1 MHTLEQ
7 LRAGELCGARHL
19 KLSENLVEFPPEILS
34 LKETLEVL
42 DLTGNQLSTLPDELA
57 GFSKLRII
65 FCSENRFT
73 ELPEVLGR
81 CPALT
86 MVGFKANQI
95 ATVSAKSLPAG
106 LRWLILTD
114 NAVEQLPE
122 ELGQCDAL
130 QKLMLAGNRLRE
142 LPESLAN
149 CRNLELL
156 RIAANRIEHF
166 PEWLLSLPRLAWLA
180 YSGNPFSE
188 GEEARAIDDAHV
200 ALLAWDTLVLGELLG
215 QGASGVI
222 HRATIVGDVIGD
234 VADANASADHAS
246 QAGDAAEA
254 SQVAVKL
261 FKGAVTSDGLPRCEM
276 AASLAA
282 GTHPNLIKVMGKVAD
297 HPSGIPAL
305 VMELIDPAFAN
316 LAGPP
321 SLDSCTRD
329 VYPEGLRLSVPD
341 ALAMAHGIASV
352 AGHLHRAGIMHG
364 DLYGHNI
371 LFARR
376 PDAPAHALLGDFG
389 AASLYERNNDDR
401 SNRERALGLERL
413 EVRAFGC
420 LLEELLA
427 HCDAQCSPLDG
438 LHQLKAAC
446 LSEVPADRPDFAYID
461 RQLAAVRAT
470 LS

>member
-19 KLSENLVEFPPEILS
+19 KLCENLVEFPPEILT
-34 LKETLEVL
+34 LKDTLEVL

-95 ATVSAKSLPAG
+95 ATVSARALPAR

-114 NAVEQLPE
+114 NAVEQLPD

-142 LPESLAN
+142 LPASLAN
-149 CRNLELL
+149 CRRLELL
-156 RIAANRIEHF
+156 RIAANRIQRF

-200 ALLAWDTLVLGELLG
+200 ATLAWDTLALGELLG

-222 HRATIVGDVIGD
+222 HRATLVGDVMGD
-234 VADANASADHAS
+234 MANASANTLS
-246 QAGDAAEA
+246 QADDIAKA

-261 FKGAVTSDGLPRCEM
+261 FKGAVTSDGLPRFEM

-297 HPSGIPAL
+297 HPSGIAAL

-329 VYPEGLRLSVPD
+329 VYPDGLRLSVTD

-371 LFARR
+371 LFARG
-376 PDAPAHALLGDFG
+376 PDAPARALLGDFG
-389 AASLYERNNDDR
+389 AASLYERNSYDR
-401 SNRERALGLERL
+401 SNRERAQGLERL

-427 HCDAQCSPLDG
+427 HCDTQGSPLDG

-446 LSEVPADRPDFAYID
+446 LCEIPADRPDFAHID
-461 RQLAAVRAT
+461 RQLAAARAT
-470 LS
+470 LL

>member
-19 KLSENLVEFPPEILS
+19 KLSENLAVFPHEILS

-42 DLTGNQLSTLPDELA
+42 DLTGNQLSALPDELA
-57 GFSKLRII
+57 GFGKLRII

-95 ATVSAKSLPAG
+95 ATVSAKALPAG

-114 NAVEQLPE
+114 NAVEQLPD

-142 LPESLAN
+142 LPASLAN

-156 RIAANRIEHF
+156 RIAANRIERF

-188 GEEARAIDDAHV
+188 GAEARAIDDAHV
-200 ALLAWDTLVLGELLG
+200 EPLSWETLALGELLG

-222 HRATIVGDVIGD
+222 HRATLVANPADEVTQASGRGDG
-234 VADANASADHAS
+234 N
-246 QAGDAAEA
+246 
-254 SQVAVKL
+254 QVAVKL

-282 GTHPNLIKVMGKVAD
+282 GTHPNLIKVIGKVAD

-329 VYPEGLRLSVPD
+329 IYPEGLRLSVPD

-371 LFARR
+371 LFARGS
-376 PDAPAHALLGDFG
+376 DAPARALLGDFG
-389 AASLYERNNDDR
+389 AASLYERSD
-401 SNRERALGLERL
+401 RERAMGLERL

-427 HCDAQCSPLDG
+427 HCDTQDSPLDG
-438 LHQLKAAC
+438 VHQLKAAC
-446 LSEVPADRPDFAYID
+446 LSELSADRPDFAYIE
-461 RQLAAVRAT
+461 RQLAAARAT

>member
-19 KLSENLVEFPPEILS
+19 KLSENLTEFPSEILS

-42 DLTGNQLSTLPDELA
+42 DLTGNQLSVLPDELA
-57 GFSKLRII
+57 VFGKLRII
-65 FCSENRFT
+65 FCSENSFT

-86 MVGFKANQI
+86 MVGFKANRI

-114 NAVEQLPE
+114 NAVEQLPD

-142 LPESLAN
+142 LPASLAN
-149 CRNLELL
+149 CRRLELL
-156 RIAANRIEHF
+156 RIAANRIERF
-166 PEWLLSLPRLAWLA
+166 PEWLLALPRLAWLA

-200 ALLAWDTLVLGELLG
+200 APIVWETLVLGELLG

-222 HRATIVGDVIGD
+222 HRATIFDDMADKSADEVSQASDR
-234 VADANASADHAS
+234 ADAS
-246 QAGDAAEA
+246 E
-254 SQVAVKL
+254 VAVKL

-282 GTHPNLIKVMGKVAD
+282 GTHPNLIKVLGKVAD

-329 VYPEGLRLSVPD
+329 VYPEGLHLSVPD

-371 LFARR
+371 LFARGS
-376 PDAPAHALLGDFG
+376 DAPARALLGDFG
-389 AASLYERNNDDR
+389 AASLYER
-401 SNRERALGLERL
+401 SNRERAVGLERL

-427 HCDAQCSPLDG
+427 HCDTQDSLLDG
-438 LHQLKAAC
+438 LHRLAAAC
-446 LSEVPADRPDFAYID
+446 LSELPAERPDFAYIE
-461 RQLAAVRAT
+461 RQLAAARAT

>member
-7 LRAGELCGARHL
+7 LRTGELCGARHL
-19 KLSENLVEFPPEILS
+19 KLSENLAVFPPEILS

-57 GFSKLRII
+57 GFGKLRII

-86 MVGFKANQI
+86 MVGFKANRI
-95 ATVSAKSLPAG
+95 ATVSAKALPAG

-114 NAVEQLPE
+114 NAVEQLPD

-130 QKLMLAGNRLRE
+130 QKLMLVGNRLRE
-142 LPESLAN
+142 LPTSLAN

-156 RIAANRIEHF
+156 RIAANRIERF
-166 PEWLLSLPRLAWLA
+166 PEWLPSLPRLSWLA

-188 GEEARAIDDAHV
+188 GAEARAIDDAHV
-200 ALLAWDTLVLGELLG
+200 EPLSWETLALGELLG

-222 HRATIVGDVIGD
+222 HRATLVANPADEVTQASDRGDG
-234 VADANASADHAS
+234 N
-246 QAGDAAEA
+246 
-254 SQVAVKL
+254 QVAVKL

-282 GTHPNLIKVMGKVAD
+282 GSHPNLIKVIGKVAD

-329 VYPEGLRLSVPD
+329 VYPEDLRLCVTD

-371 LFARR
+371 LFARGS
-376 PDAPAHALLGDFG
+376 DAPARALLGDFG
-389 AASLYERNNDDR
+389 AASLYDR
-401 SNRERALGLERL
+401 CDRERALGLERL

-427 HCDAQCSPLDG
+427 HCDTQDSPLDG

-446 LSEVPADRPDFAYID
+446 LSELPADRPDFAYIE
-461 RQLAAVRAT
+461 RQLAAARAT

>member
-19 KLSENLVEFPPEILS
+19 KLSENLAVFPHEILS

-57 GFSKLRII
+57 GFGKLRII

-95 ATVSAKSLPAG
+95 VTVSAKALPTG

-114 NAVEQLPE
+114 NAIEQLPD
-122 ELGQCDAL
+122 ELGQCEAL
-130 QKLMLAGNRLRE
+130 QKLMLAGNRLPE
-142 LPESLAN
+142 LPASLAN
-149 CRNLELL
+149 CRKLELL
-156 RIAANRIEHF
+156 RIAANRIECF
-166 PEWLLSLPRLAWLA
+166 PEWLLSLPRLSWLA

-188 GEEARAIDDAHV
+188 GAEARAINDAHV
-200 ALLAWDTLVLGELLG
+200 EPLAWETLALGELLG

-222 HRATIVGDVIGD
+222 HRATLVANP
-234 VADANASADHAS
+234 ADAATQASGRTD
-246 QAGDAAEA
+246 A

-282 GTHPNLIKVMGKVAD
+282 GTHPNLIKVIGKVAD

-321 SLDSCTRD
+321 SLESCTRD
-329 VYPEGLRLSVPD
+329 VYPEGLHLSVPD

-371 LFARR
+371 LFTRGS
-376 PDAPAHALLGDFG
+376 DAPARALLGDFG
-389 AASLYERNNDDR
+389 AASLYDR
-401 SNRERALGLERL
+401 CDRERAMGLERL

-427 HCDAQCSPLDG
+427 HCDTQDSPLDE

-446 LSEVPADRPDFAYID
+446 LSELPAKRPDFAYIE
-461 RQLAAVRAT
+461 RQLEAARAT

>member
-19 KLSENLVEFPPEILS
+19 KLSENLTEFPTEILS

-42 DLTGNQLSTLPDELA
+42 DLTGNQLSALPDELA
-57 GFSKLRII
+57 GFGKLRII

-86 MVGFKANQI
+86 MVGFKANRI
-95 ATVSAKSLPAG
+95 TTVSARALPAG

-114 NAVEQLPE
+114 NAIEQLPD

-142 LPESLAN
+142 LPTSLAN

-156 RIAANRIEHF
+156 RIAANRIECF
-166 PEWLLSLPRLAWLA
+166 PEWLLSLPRLSWLA

-188 GEEARAIDDAHV
+188 GEETRAIDDAHV
-200 ALLAWDTLVLGELLG
+200 EPLAWETLALGELLG

-222 HRATIVGDVIGD
+222 HRATL
-234 VADANASADHAS
+234 VANPADEVTQASGRAD
-246 QAGDAAEA
+246 G

-282 GTHPNLIKVMGKVAD
+282 GTHPNLIKVIGKVAD

-329 VYPEGLRLSVPD
+329 VYPEGLHLSVPD

-364 DLYGHNI
+364 DFYGHNI
-371 LFARR
+371 LFSRGSDVPAR
-376 PDAPAHALLGDFG
+376 ALLGDFG
-389 AASLYERNNDDR
+389 AASLYER
-401 SNRERALGLERL
+401 SNRERAVGLERL

-427 HCDAQCSPLDG
+427 HCDTQDSPLDG

-446 LSEVPADRPDFAYID
+446 LSELPADRPDFAYIE
-461 RQLAAVRAT
+461 RQLAAART
-470 LS
+470 SLS

>member
-19 KLSENLVEFPPEILS
+19 KLSENLTEFPSEILS

-57 GFSKLRII
+57 GFGKLRII

-86 MVGFKANQI
+86 MVGFKSNRI
-95 ATVSAKSLPAG
+95 ATVSAKALPAG

-114 NAVEQLPE
+114 NAIEQLPD

-142 LPESLAN
+142 LPASLAN

-156 RIAANRIEHF
+156 RIAANRIERF
-166 PEWLLSLPRLAWLA
+166 PEWLLSLPRLSWLA

-188 GEEARAIDDAHV
+188 GAEARAIDDAHV
-200 ALLAWDTLVLGELLG
+200 APLAWETLALGELLG

-222 HRATIVGDVIGD
+222 HRATLVANP
-234 VADANASADHAS
+234 ADAVTQASDR
-246 QAGDAAEA
+246 GDD

-282 GTHPNLIKVMGKVAD
+282 GTHPNLIKVIGKVAD

-371 LFARR
+371 LFTRGSDAAAR
-376 PDAPAHALLGDFG
+376 ALLGDFG
-389 AASLYERNNDDR
+389 AASLYDR
-401 SNRERALGLERL
+401 CDRERAMGLERL

-427 HCDAQCSPLDG
+427 HCDTQDSTLDG

-446 LSEVPADRPDFAYID
+446 LSELPAERPDFTYIE
-461 RQLAAVRAT
+461 RQLAAARAT

>member
-19 KLSENLVEFPPEILS
+19 KLCENLAVFPPEILS

-57 GFSKLRII
+57 GFGKLRII

-86 MVGFKANQI
+86 MVGFKANRI
-95 ATVSAKSLPAG
+95 ATVSAKSLPAR

-114 NAVEQLPE
+114 NAVQQLPD

-130 QKLMLAGNRLRE
+130 QKLMLAGNRLRA
-142 LPESLAN
+142 LPASLAN

-156 RIAANRIEHF
+156 RIAANRIERF
-166 PEWLLSLPRLAWLA
+166 PEWLLSLPRLSWLA
-180 YSGNPFSE
+180 YW
-188 GEEARAIDDAHV
+188 AIDDAHV
-200 ALLAWDTLVLGELLG
+200 APIAWEMLALGELLG

-222 HRATIVGDVIGD
+222 HRATIFDD
-234 VADANASADHAS
+234 MADKSADEVS
-246 QAGDAAEA
+246 QTGDRADG

-297 HPSGIPAL
+297 HPSGIAAL

-329 VYPEGLRLSVPD
+329 VYPEGLRLCVPD

-352 AGHLHRAGIMHG
+352 AGHLHRTGIMHG

-371 LFARR
+371 LFARGS
-376 PDAPAHALLGDFG
+376 DAPARALLGDFG
-389 AASLYERNNDDR
+389 AASLYDR
-401 SNRERALGLERL
+401 SDRERAVGLERL

-427 HCDAQCSPLDG
+427 HCDTQDSSLDG

-446 LSEVPADRPDFAYID
+446 LSELPAERPDFAYID
-461 RQLAAVRAT
+461 RQLAAARAT

>member
-19 KLSENLVEFPPEILS
+19 KLCENLTEFPTEILS

-42 DLTGNQLSTLPDELA
+42 DLTGNQLSMLPDELA
-57 GFSKLRII
+57 GFGKLRII

-86 MVGFKANQI
+86 MVGFKANRI
-95 ATVSAKSLPAG
+95 ATVSAKALPAG

-114 NAVEQLPE
+114 NAVEQLPD

-142 LPESLAN
+142 LPASLAN
-149 CRNLELL
+149 CRKLELL
-156 RIAANRIEHF
+156 RIAANRIERF
-166 PEWLLSLPRLAWLA
+166 PEWLLSLPRLSWLA

-188 GEEARAIDDAHV
+188 GAEARAIDDAHV
-200 ALLAWDTLVLGELLG
+200 APIAWETMALGELLG

-222 HRATIVGDVIGD
+222 HRATLVGNP
-234 VADANASADHAS
+234 ADAVTQASDR
-246 QAGDAAEA
+246 GDGN
-254 SQVAVKL
+254 QVAVKL

-282 GTHPNLIKVMGKVAD
+282 GTHPNLIKLIGKVAD

-329 VYPEGLRLSVPD
+329 IYPEGLHLSVPD

-371 LFARR
+371 LFARGS
-376 PDAPAHALLGDFG
+376 DAPARALLGDFG
-389 AASLYERNNDDR
+389 AASLYDR
-401 SNRERALGLERL
+401 CDRERAVGLERL

-427 HCDAQCSPLDG
+427 HCDTQDSPLDR

-446 LSEVPADRPDFAYID
+446 LSELPADRPDFAYIE
-461 RQLAAVRAT
+461 RQLAAARAT

>member
-19 KLSENLVEFPPEILS
+19 KLCENLTEFPTEILS

-86 MVGFKANQI
+86 MVGFKANRI
-95 ATVSAKSLPAG
+95 ATVSAKALPAG

-114 NAVEQLPE
+114 NAVEQLPD

-142 LPESLAN
+142 LPASLAN
-149 CRNLELL
+149 CRKLELL
-156 RIAANRIEHF
+156 RIAANRIERF
-166 PEWLLSLPRLAWLA
+166 PEWLLSLPRLSWLA

-200 ALLAWDTLVLGELLG
+200 APIAWETLALGELLG

-222 HRATIVGDVIGD
+222 HRATLVGNTADEVTQASDRGD
-234 VADANASADHAS
+234 D
-246 QAGDAAEA
+246 

-282 GTHPNLIKVMGKVAD
+282 GTHPNLIKVIGKVAD
-297 HPSGIPAL
+297 PPSGIPAL

-329 VYPEGLRLSVPD
+329 VYPEELHLSVPD

-371 LFARR
+371 LFARGS
-376 PDAPAHALLGDFG
+376 DAPARALLGDFG
-389 AASLYERNNDDR
+389 AASLYER
-401 SNRERALGLERL
+401 SNRERAVGLERL

-427 HCDAQCSPLDG
+427 YCDTQDSPLDG

-446 LSEVPADRPDFAYID
+446 LSEVPADRPDFAYIE
-461 RQLAAVRAT
+461 RQLAAARAT

>member
-19 KLSENLVEFPPEILS
+19 KLCENLTEFPTEILS

-57 GFSKLRII
+57 EFGKLRII

-86 MVGFKANQI
+86 MLGFKANRI
-95 ATVSAKSLPAG
+95 ATVSAKALPAG

-114 NAVEQLPE
+114 NAVEQLPD

-130 QKLMLAGNRLRE
+130 QKLMLAGNSLRE
-142 LPESLAN
+142 LPASLAN
-149 CRNLELL
+149 CRKLELL
-156 RIAANRIEHF
+156 RIAANRIERF
-166 PEWLLSLPRLAWLA
+166 PEWLLSLPRLSWLA

-200 ALLAWDTLVLGELLG
+200 APIAWETLALGELLG

-222 HRATIVGDVIGD
+222 HRATLVGNTADEVTQASDRGD
-234 VADANASADHAS
+234 D
-246 QAGDAAEA
+246 

-282 GTHPNLIKVMGKVAD
+282 GTHPNLIKVIGKVAD

-329 VYPEGLRLSVPD
+329 VYPEELHLSVPD

-371 LFARR
+371 LFARGF
-376 PDAPAHALLGDFG
+376 DAPARALLGDFG
-389 AASLYERNNDDR
+389 AASLYERSD
-401 SNRERALGLERL
+401 RERAVGLERL

-427 HCDAQCSPLDG
+427 HCDTQDSPIDG
-438 LHQLKAAC
+438 VHQLKAAC
-446 LSEVPADRPDFAYID
+446 LSELPADRPDFAYIE
-461 RQLAAVRAT
+461 RQLAAARAT

>member
-19 KLSENLVEFPPEILS
+19 KLSENLTEFPHEILS

-42 DLTGNQLSTLPDELA
+42 DLTGNQLSSLPDELA
-57 GFSKLRII
+57 GFGKLRII

-95 ATVSAKSLPAG
+95 ATVSAKALPAG

-114 NAVEQLPE
+114 NAIERLPD

-142 LPESLAN
+142 LPTSLAN
-149 CRNLELL
+149 CSRLELL
-156 RIAANRIEHF
+156 RIAANRIERF

-188 GEEARAIDDAHV
+188 GAEARAISDEQV
-200 ALLAWDTLVLGELLG
+200 ATLPWQHLALGELLG

-222 HRATIVGDVIGD
+222 YRAAMHSEPLVAERMADESSDAIG
-234 VADANASADHAS
+234 AS
-246 QAGDAAEA
+246 E
-254 SQVAVKL
+254 VAVKI
-261 FKGAVTSDGLPRCEM
+261 FKGAVTSDGLPQCEM

-282 GTHPNLIKVMGKVAD
+282 GAHPNLIPILGRVAD
-297 HPSGIPAL
+297 HPSGMPAL
-305 VMELIDPAFAN
+305 VMALIDPAFAN

-321 SLDSCTRD
+321 SLASCTRD
-329 VYPEGLRLSVPD
+329 VYDEGLRFTLAE
-341 ALAMAHGIASV
+341 ALTLAQGIASV
-352 AGHLHRAGIMHG
+352 AGHLHQAGIMHG

-371 LFARR
+371 LFTRG
-376 PDAPAHALLGDFG
+376 PSAHALLGDFG
-389 AASLYERNNDDR
+389 AASLYDLHDR
-401 SNRERALGLERL
+401 ELAQGLERL

-427 HCDAQCSPLDG
+427 RCDGDVDDAQLAA
-438 LHQLKAAC
+438 LHQLAAAC
-446 LSEVPADRPDFAYID
+446 LSELHGKRPAFAEIG
-461 RQLAAVRAT
+461 RQLAAARST
-470 LS
+470 LL

>member
-19 KLSENLVEFPPEILS
+19 KLSENLTEFPTEILS

-57 GFSKLRII
+57 GFGKLRII

-86 MVGFKANQI
+86 MVGFKANRI
-95 ATVSAKSLPAG
+95 ATVSAKALPAG

-114 NAVEQLPE
+114 NAVEQLPD

-142 LPESLAN
+142 LPASLAN

-156 RIAANRIEHF
+156 RIAANRIERF
-166 PEWLLSLPRLAWLA
+166 PEWLLSLPRLSWLA

-188 GEEARAIDDAHV
+188 GTEARAIDDAHV
-200 ALLAWDTLVLGELLG
+200 EPLAWETLALGELLD

-222 HRATIVGDVIGD
+222 HRATLVANPADEVTQASDRGD
-234 VADANASADHAS
+234 
-246 QAGDAAEA
+246 A

-305 VMELIDPAFAN
+305 VMELIEPAFAN

-329 VYPEGLRLSVPD
+329 VYPEGLHLSVPD

-371 LFARR
+371 LFARGS
-376 PDAPAHALLGDFG
+376 DAPARTLLGDFG
-389 AASLYERNNDDR
+389 AASLYER

-427 HCDAQCSPLDG
+427 HCDTQDSPLDR

-446 LSEVPADRPDFAYID
+446 LSELPADRPDFAYIE
-461 RQLAAVRAT
+461 RQLAATRAT

>member
-19 KLSENLVEFPPEILS
+19 KLCENLTEFPPEILS

-42 DLTGNQLSTLPDELA
+42 DLTGNQLSALPDELA
-57 GFSKLRII
+57 GFGKLRII

-95 ATVSAKSLPAG
+95 ATVSAKALPAG

-114 NAVEQLPE
+114 NAIERLPD

-130 QKLMLAGNRLRE
+130 QKLMLAGNRLRG
-142 LPESLAN
+142 LPASLAN

-156 RIAANRIEHF
+156 RIAANRIERF
-166 PEWLLSLPRLAWLA
+166 PEWLLSLPRLSWLA
-180 YSGNPFSE
+180 CSGNPFSE
-188 GEEARAIDDAHV
+188 GEETRAIDDAHV
-200 ALLAWDTLVLGELLG
+200 APLAWETLALGELLG

-222 HRATIVGDVIGD
+222 HRATLVANPADEVTQASDRGDG
-234 VADANASADHAS
+234 N
-246 QAGDAAEA
+246 
-254 SQVAVKL
+254 QVAVKL

-282 GTHPNLIKVMGKVAD
+282 GTHPNLIKVIGKVAD

-329 VYPEGLRLSVPD
+329 VYPEGLHLSVPD

-371 LFARR
+371 LFARGS
-376 PDAPAHALLGDFG
+376 DAPARALLGDFG
-389 AASLYERNNDDR
+389 AASLYER
-401 SNRERALGLERL
+401 SNRERAVGLERL

-427 HCDAQCSPLDG
+427 HCDTQDSPLDG
-438 LHQLKAAC
+438 VHQLKAAC
-446 LSEVPADRPDFAYID
+446 LSELPADRPDFAYIE
-461 RQLAAVRAT
+461 RQLAAART
-470 LS
+470 SLS

>member
-19 KLSENLVEFPPEILS
+19 KLSENLTEFPSEILS

-57 GFSKLRII
+57 GFGKLRII

-86 MVGFKANQI
+86 MVGFKSNRI
-95 ATVSAKSLPAG
+95 ATVSAKELPAG

-114 NAVEQLPE
+114 NAIEQLPD

-142 LPESLAN
+142 LPASLAN

-156 RIAANRIEHF
+156 RIAANRIERF
-166 PEWLLSLPRLAWLA
+166 PEWLLSLPRLSWLA

-188 GEEARAIDDAHV
+188 GAEARAIDDAHV
-200 ALLAWDTLVLGELLG
+200 APLAWETLALGELLG

-222 HRATIVGDVIGD
+222 HRATLVANP
-234 VADANASADHAS
+234 ADAVTQASDR
-246 QAGDAAEA
+246 GDD

-282 GTHPNLIKVMGKVAD
+282 GTHPNLIKVIGKVAD

-371 LFARR
+371 LFTRGSDAAAR
-376 PDAPAHALLGDFG
+376 ALLGDFG
-389 AASLYERNNDDR
+389 AASLYDR
-401 SNRERALGLERL
+401 CDRERAMGLERL

-427 HCDAQCSPLDG
+427 HCDTQDSPLDG

-446 LSEVPADRPDFAYID
+446 LSELPAERPDFTYIE
-461 RQLAAVRAT
+461 RQLAAARAT

>member
-7 LRAGELCGARHL
+7 LRAGKLCGARHL
-19 KLSENLVEFPPEILS
+19 KLSENLTEFPHEILS

-57 GFSKLRII
+57 GFGKLRII

-95 ATVSAKSLPAG
+95 ATVSAKALPAG

-114 NAVEQLPE
+114 NAIEQLPD

-142 LPESLAN
+142 LPASLAN
-149 CRNLELL
+149 CRKLELL
-156 RIAANRIEHF
+156 RIAANRIERF
-166 PEWLLSLPRLAWLA
+166 PEWLLSLPRLSWLA

-188 GEEARAIDDAHV
+188 GAEARAISDEQV
-200 ALLAWDTLVLGELLG
+200 TTLPWQRLALGELLG

-222 HRATIVGDVIGD
+222 YRAAMRSEQRMADESSEGIG
-234 VADANASADHAS
+234 AS
-246 QAGDAAEA
+246 E
-254 SQVAVKL
+254 VAVKI
-261 FKGAVTSDGLPRCEM
+261 FKGAVTSDGLPQCEM

-282 GTHPNLIKVMGKVAD
+282 GAHPNLIPVLGRVAD
-297 HPSGIPAL
+297 HPSGMPAL
-305 VMELIDPAFAN
+305 VMALIDPAFAN

-321 SLDSCTRD
+321 SLASCTRD
-329 VYPEGLRLSVPD
+329 VYDEGLRFTLAE
-341 ALAMAHGIASV
+341 ALTLALGIASV
-352 AGHLHRAGIMHG
+352 AGHLHQAGIMHG

-371 LFARR
+371 LFTRG
-376 PDAPAHALLGDFG
+376 PSAHALLGDFG
-389 AASLYERNNDDR
+389 AASLYDLHER
-401 SNRERALGLERL
+401 ELAQGLERL

-427 HCDAQCSPLDG
+427 RCDSDVDKAQLAD
-438 LHQLKAAC
+438 LHQLTAAC
-446 LSEVPADRPDFAYID
+446 LSELHGERPAFVEIG
-461 RQLAAVRAT
+461 RQLVAARST
-470 LS
+470 LL

>member
-19 KLSENLVEFPPEILS
+19 KLSENLTVFPPEILS

-42 DLTGNQLSTLPDELA
+42 DLSGNQLSALPDELA
-57 GFSKLRII
+57 GFGKLRII

-86 MVGFKANQI
+86 MVGFKANRI
-95 ATVSAKSLPAG
+95 ATVSAKALPAG

-114 NAVEQLPE
+114 NAIEHLPD

-142 LPESLAN
+142 LPASLAN

-156 RIAANRIEHF
+156 RIAANRIERF
-166 PEWLLSLPRLAWLA
+166 PEWLLSLPRLSWLA

-188 GEEARAIDDAHV
+188 GEEVRAIDDAHV
-200 ALLAWDTLVLGELLG
+200 APLAWETLVLGELLG

-222 HRATIVGDVIGD
+222 HRATLVGNPADEVTQASGR
-234 VADANASADHAS
+234 ADA
-246 QAGDAAEA
+246 G
-254 SQVAVKL
+254 QVAVKL

-329 VYPEGLRLSVPD
+329 VYPEGLRLCVPG

-352 AGHLHRAGIMHG
+352 ADHLHRAGIMHG

-371 LFARR
+371 LFARG
-376 PDAPAHALLGDFG
+376 PDTPARALLGDFG
-389 AASLYERNNDDR
+389 AASLYDR
-401 SNRERALGLERL
+401 SNRERAVGLERL

-427 HCDAQCSPLDG
+427 HCDTQDSPLDG

-446 LSEVPADRPDFAYID
+446 LSEVPAERPDFAYID
-461 RQLAAVRAT
+461 RQLAAARTT

>member
-19 KLSENLVEFPPEILS
+19 KLSENLTEFPSEILS

-57 GFSKLRII
+57 GFGKLRII

-95 ATVSAKSLPAG
+95 VTVSAKALPAG

-114 NAVEQLPE
+114 NAIEQLPD
-122 ELGQCDAL
+122 ELGQCEAL
-130 QKLMLAGNRLRE
+130 QKLMLAGNRLPE
-142 LPESLAN
+142 LPTSLAN
-149 CRNLELL
+149 CRKLELL
-156 RIAANRIEHF
+156 RIAANRIECF
-166 PEWLLSLPRLAWLA
+166 PEWLLSLPRLSWLA

-188 GEEARAIDDAHV
+188 GAEARAINDAHV
-200 ALLAWDTLVLGELLG
+200 EPLAWETLALGDLLG

-222 HRATIVGDVIGD
+222 HRATLVANP
-234 VADANASADHAS
+234 ADAVTQVSDR
-246 QAGDAAEA
+246 GDG

-276 AASLAA
+276 VASLAA
-282 GTHPNLIKVMGKVAD
+282 GTHPNLIKVTGKVAD

-329 VYPEGLRLSVPD
+329 VYPEGLHLSVPD

-371 LFARR
+371 LFTRGPDVPAR
-376 PDAPAHALLGDFG
+376 ALLGDFG
-389 AASLYERNNDDR
+389 AASLYDR
-401 SNRERALGLERL
+401 CDRERAVGLERL

-427 HCDAQCSPLDG
+427 HCDTQDSPLDG

-446 LSEVPADRPDFAYID
+446 LSELPAERPDFAYIE
-461 RQLAAVRAT
+461 RQLAAASAT

>member
-19 KLSENLVEFPPEILS
+19 KLCENLTEFPTEILS

-57 GFSKLRII
+57 GFGKLRII

-86 MVGFKANQI
+86 MVGFKANRI
-95 ATVSAKSLPAG
+95 TTVSAKALPAG

-114 NAVEQLPE
+114 NAIERLPD

-142 LPESLAN
+142 LPASLAN

-156 RIAANRIEHF
+156 RIAANRIERF

-180 YSGNPFSE
+180 YFGNPFSE

-200 ALLAWDTLVLGELLG
+200 APLAWETLALGELLG

-222 HRATIVGDVIGD
+222 HRATLVANP
-234 VADANASADHAS
+234 ADAVTQASDR
-246 QAGDAAEA
+246 GDD

-282 GTHPNLIKVMGKVAD
+282 GTHSNLIKVIGKVAD

-329 VYPEGLRLSVPD
+329 IYPEGLCLSVPD
-341 ALAMAHGIASV
+341 VLAMAHGIASV

-371 LFARR
+371 LFARGS
-376 PDAPAHALLGDFG
+376 DAPARALLGDFG
-389 AASLYERNNDDR
+389 AASLYDSGD
-401 SNRERALGLERL
+401 RERAVGLERL

-427 HCDAQCSPLDG
+427 HCDTQDSTLDG

-446 LSEVPADRPDFAYID
+446 LSELPTERPDFAYIEL
-461 RQLAAVRAT
+461 QLAAARAT
-470 LS
+470 VS

>member
-19 KLSENLVEFPPEILS
+19 KLCENLTEFPLEILS

-42 DLTGNQLSTLPDELA
+42 DLTGNQLSALPDELA
-57 GFSKLRII
+57 GFGKLRII

-95 ATVSAKSLPAG
+95 ATVSAKALPAG

-114 NAVEQLPE
+114 NAIERLPD

-130 QKLMLAGNRLRE
+130 QKLMLAGNRLRG
-142 LPESLAN
+142 LPASLAN

-156 RIAANRIEHF
+156 RIAANRIERF
-166 PEWLLSLPRLAWLA
+166 PEWLLSLPRLSWLA
-180 YSGNPFSE
+180 CSGNPFSE
-188 GEEARAIDDAHV
+188 GEETRAIDDAHV
-200 ALLAWDTLVLGELLG
+200 APLAWETLALGELLG

-222 HRATIVGDVIGD
+222 HRATLVANPADEVTQASDRGD
-234 VADANASADHAS
+234 
-246 QAGDAAEA
+246 A

-282 GTHPNLIKVMGKVAD
+282 GTHPNLIKVIGKVAD

-321 SLDSCTRD
+321 NLDSCTRD
-329 VYPEGLRLSVPD
+329 VYPEGLHLSVPD

-371 LFARR
+371 LFARGS
-376 PDAPAHALLGDFG
+376 DAPARALLGDFG
-389 AASLYERNNDDR
+389 AASLYER
-401 SNRERALGLERL
+401 SNRERAVGLERL

-427 HCDAQCSPLDG
+427 HCDTQDSPLDG
-438 LHQLKAAC
+438 VHQLKAAC
-446 LSEVPADRPDFAYID
+446 LSQLPADRPDFAYIE
-461 RQLAAVRAT
+461 RQLAAACAT

>member
-19 KLSENLVEFPPEILS
+19 KLCENLTEFPSEILS

-42 DLTGNQLSTLPDELA
+42 DLTGNQLSVLPDELA
-57 GFSKLRII
+57 GFGKLRII

-86 MVGFKANQI
+86 MVGFKANRI
-95 ATVSAKSLPAG
+95 VTVSAKALPAG

-114 NAVEQLPE
+114 NAIERLPD
-122 ELGQCDAL
+122 ELGQCSRL

-142 LPESLAN
+142 LPASLAN

-156 RIAANRIEHF
+156 RIAANRIERF
-166 PEWLLSLPRLAWLA
+166 PEWLLSLPRLSWLA

-200 ALLAWDTLVLGELLG
+200 APIAWETLALGELLG

-222 HRATIVGDVIGD
+222 HRATLGNT
-234 VADANASADHAS
+234 ADEVTQASGRTD
-246 QAGDAAEA
+246 A

-282 GTHPNLIKVMGKVAD
+282 GTHPNLIKVIGKVAD

-329 VYPEGLRLSVPD
+329 VYPEGLHLSVPD

-371 LFARR
+371 LFARGS
-376 PDAPAHALLGDFG
+376 DAPARALLGDFG
-389 AASLYERNNDDR
+389 AASLYERSDR
-401 SNRERALGLERL
+401 DRERALGLERL

-427 HCDAQCSPLDG
+427 HCDTQDSPLDG

-446 LSEVPADRPDFAYID
+446 LSELPAERPDFAYIE
-461 RQLAAVRAT
+461 RQLAAARAT

>member
-19 KLSENLVEFPPEILS
+19 KLCENLTEFPTEILS

-57 GFSKLRII
+57 GFGKLRII

-73 ELPEVLGR
+73 DLPEVLGR

-86 MVGFKANQI
+86 MVGFKANRI
-95 ATVSAKSLPAG
+95 ATVSARALPAG

-114 NAVEQLPE
+114 NAVEQLPD

-142 LPESLAN
+142 LPTSLAN

-156 RIAANRIEHF
+156 RIAANRIERF
-166 PEWLLSLPRLAWLA
+166 PEWLLSLPRLSWLA

-188 GEEARAIDDAHV
+188 GAEARAIDDAHV
-200 ALLAWDTLVLGELLG
+200 APIAWETLALGELLG

-222 HRATIVGDVIGD
+222 HRATLVANPADEVTQVSDRGDG
-234 VADANASADHAS
+234 SL
-246 QAGDAAEA
+246 
-254 SQVAVKL
+254 VAVKL

-276 AASLAA
+276 AASLAV
-282 GTHPNLIKVMGKVAD
+282 GTHPNLIKVIGKVAD

-329 VYPEGLRLSVPD
+329 VYPEGLHLSVPD

-371 LFARR
+371 LFTRG
-376 PDAPAHALLGDFG
+376 PDAPACALLGDFG
-389 AASLYERNNDDR
+389 AASLYDR
-401 SNRERALGLERL
+401 CDRERAVGLERL

-427 HCDAQCSPLDG
+427 HCDTQDSPLDG

-446 LSEVPADRPDFAYID
+446 LSELPADRPDFAYIE
-461 RQLAAVRAT
+461 RQLAAARAT

>member
-19 KLSENLVEFPPEILS
+19 KLSENLTEFPTEILS

-42 DLTGNQLSTLPDELA
+42 DLTGNQLSALPDELA
-57 GFSKLRII
+57 GFGKLRII

-73 ELPEVLGR
+73 ALPEVLGR

-95 ATVSAKSLPAG
+95 ATVSAKALPAG

-114 NAVEQLPE
+114 NAIEHLPD
-122 ELGQCDAL
+122 ELGHCDAL
-130 QKLMLAGNRLRE
+130 QKLMLAGNCLRE
-142 LPESLAN
+142 LPASLAN

-156 RIAANRIEHF
+156 RIAANRIERF
-166 PEWLLSLPRLAWLA
+166 PEWLLSLPRLSWLA

-188 GEEARAIDDAHV
+188 GAEARAIDDAHV
-200 ALLAWDTLVLGELLG
+200 APLAWETLALGELLG

-222 HRATIVGDVIGD
+222 HRATLVG
-234 VADANASADHAS
+234 NSADEVTQAS
-246 QAGDAAEA
+246 GRGDGN
-254 SQVAVKL
+254 QVAVKL

-282 GTHPNLIKVMGKVAD
+282 GTHPNLIKVIGKVAD

-329 VYPEGLRLSVPD
+329 VYPEGLHLSVPD

-376 PDAPAHALLGDFG
+376 PDAPARALLGDFG
-389 AASLYERNNDDR
+389 AASLYDR
-401 SNRERALGLERL
+401 CDRERAVGLERL

-427 HCDAQCSPLDG
+427 HCDTQGSQLDG

-446 LSEVPADRPDFAYID
+446 LSELPADRPDFAYIE
-461 RQLAAVRAT
+461 RQLAATRAT

>member
-19 KLSENLVEFPPEILS
+19 KLCENLTEFPSEILS

-57 GFSKLRII
+57 GFGKLRII

-86 MVGFKANQI
+86 MVGFKANRI
-95 ATVSAKSLPAG
+95 ATVSAKALPAG

-114 NAVEQLPE
+114 NAVEQLPD

-142 LPESLAN
+142 LPASLAK

-156 RIAANRIEHF
+156 RIAANRIERF
-166 PEWLLSLPRLAWLA
+166 PEWLLLLPRLSWLA

-188 GEEARAIDDAHV
+188 GAEARAIDDAHV
-200 ALLAWDTLVLGELLG
+200 APLAWETLALGELLG

-222 HRATIVGDVIGD
+222 HRATLVGNT
-234 VADANASADHAS
+234 ADEVTQASGRAD
-246 QAGDAAEA
+246 A

-329 VYPEGLRLSVPD
+329 VYPEDLRLCVTD

-371 LFARR
+371 LFARSS
-376 PDAPAHALLGDFG
+376 DAPARALLGDFG
-389 AASLYERNNDDR
+389 AASLYDR
-401 SNRERALGLERL
+401 CDRERAVGLERL

-427 HCDAQCSPLDG
+427 HCDTQGSQLDG

-446 LSEVPADRPDFAYID
+446 LSELPAERPDFAYIE
-461 RQLAAVRAT
+461 RQLAAARAT

>member
-19 KLSENLVEFPPEILS
+19 KLCENLTEFPPEILS

-42 DLTGNQLSTLPDELA
+42 DLTGNQLSALPDELA
-57 GFSKLRII
+57 GFGKLRII

-95 ATVSAKSLPAG
+95 ATVSSKALPAG

-114 NAVEQLPE
+114 NAIERLPD

-130 QKLMLAGNRLRE
+130 QKLMLAGNRLRG
-142 LPESLAN
+142 LPASLAN

-156 RIAANRIEHF
+156 RIAANRIERF
-166 PEWLLSLPRLAWLA
+166 PEWLLSLPRLSWLA
-180 YSGNPFSE
+180 CSDNPFSE
-188 GEEARAIDDAHV
+188 GEETRAIDDAHV
-200 ALLAWDTLVLGELLG
+200 TPLAWETLALGELLG

-222 HRATIVGDVIGD
+222 HRATLVANPADEVTQASDRGDG
-234 VADANASADHAS
+234 N
-246 QAGDAAEA
+246 
-254 SQVAVKL
+254 QVAVKL

-282 GTHPNLIKVMGKVAD
+282 GTHPNLIKVIGKVAD

-329 VYPEGLRLSVPD
+329 VYPEGLHLSVPD

-371 LFARR
+371 LFARGS
-376 PDAPAHALLGDFG
+376 DAPARALLGDFG
-389 AASLYERNNDDR
+389 AASLYER
-401 SNRERALGLERL
+401 SNRERAVGLERL

-427 HCDAQCSPLDG
+427 HCDTQDSPLDG
-438 LHQLKAAC
+438 VHQLKAAC
-446 LSEVPADRPDFAYID
+446 LSELPADRPDFAYIE
-461 RQLAAVRAT
+461 RQLAAART
-470 LS
+470 SLS

>member
-19 KLSENLVEFPPEILS
+19 KLCENLTEFPTEILS

-57 GFSKLRII
+57 GFGKLRII

-95 ATVSAKSLPAG
+95 VTVSAKALPAG

-114 NAVEQLPE
+114 NAIERLPD
-122 ELGQCDAL
+122 ELGQYDAL

-142 LPESLAN
+142 LPASLAN

-156 RIAANRIEHF
+156 RIAANHIERF
-166 PEWLLSLPRLAWLA
+166 PEWLLSLPRLSWLA

-188 GEEARAIDDAHV
+188 GAEARAIDDAHV
-200 ALLAWDTLVLGELLG
+200 APIAWETLALGELLG

-222 HRATIVGDVIGD
+222 HRATLVANPADEVTQASGRGDG
-234 VADANASADHAS
+234 
-246 QAGDAAEA
+246 

-261 FKGAVTSDGLPRCEM
+261 FKGAVTSDGLPQCEM

-282 GTHPNLIKVMGKVAD
+282 GTHPNLIKVIGKVAD

-329 VYPEGLRLSVPD
+329 VYPEGLHLSVPD

-371 LFARR
+371 LFARGS
-376 PDAPAHALLGDFG
+376 DAPARALLGDFG
-389 AASLYERNNDDR
+389 AASLYER
-401 SNRERALGLERL
+401 SNRERAVGLERL

-427 HCDAQCSPLDG
+427 HCDTQGSQLDG

-446 LSEVPADRPDFAYID
+446 LSELPADRPDFAYIE
-461 RQLAAVRAT
+461 RQLAAARAT

>member
-19 KLSENLVEFPPEILS
+19 KLSENLTEFPSEILS

-42 DLTGNQLSTLPDELA
+42 DLTGNQLSMLPDELA
-57 GFSKLRII
+57 GFGKLRII

-86 MVGFKANQI
+86 MVGFKANRI
-95 ATVSAKSLPAG
+95 ATVSAKALPAG

-114 NAVEQLPE
+114 NAIEQLPD

-142 LPESLAN
+142 LPASLAN

-156 RIAANRIEHF
+156 RIAANRIERF
-166 PEWLLSLPRLAWLA
+166 PEWLLSLPRLSWLA

-188 GEEARAIDDAHV
+188 GAEARAIDDAHV
-200 ALLAWDTLVLGELLG
+200 ATLDWETLALGELLG

-222 HRATIVGDVIGD
+222 HRATLVGNTADEVTQASDRGD
-234 VADANASADHAS
+234 
-246 QAGDAAEA
+246 A

-282 GTHPNLIKVMGKVAD
+282 GTHPNLIKVIGKVAD

-329 VYPEGLRLSVPD
+329 VYPEGLHLSVPD

-371 LFARR
+371 LFTCGS
-376 PDAPAHALLGDFG
+376 DAPARALLGDFG
-389 AASLYERNNDDR
+389 AASLYDR
-401 SNRERALGLERL
+401 CDRERAVGLERL

-427 HCDAQCSPLDG
+427 HCDTQDSPLDG

-446 LSEVPADRPDFAYID
+446 LSELPAERPDFAYIE
-461 RQLAAVRAT
+461 RQLAAARAT

>member
-19 KLSENLVEFPPEILS
+19 KLCENLTEFPSEILS

-42 DLTGNQLSTLPDELA
+42 DLTGNQLSALPDELA
-57 GFSKLRII
+57 GFGKLRII

-86 MVGFKANQI
+86 MVGFKANRI
-95 ATVSAKSLPAG
+95 ATVSAKALPAG

-114 NAVEQLPE
+114 NAIERLPD

-142 LPESLAN
+142 LPASLAN
-149 CRNLELL
+149 CRRLELL
-156 RIAANRIEHF
+156 RIAANRIERF
-166 PEWLLSLPRLAWLA
+166 PEWLLSLPRLSWLA

-200 ALLAWDTLVLGELLG
+200 APLAWETLALGELLG

-222 HRATIVGDVIGD
+222 HRATIFDDMVGDM
-234 VADANASADHAS
+234 ADESADEVTQAS
-246 QAGDAAEA
+246 GRADA

-282 GTHPNLIKVMGKVAD
+282 GSHPNLIKVMGKVAD

-329 VYPEGLRLSVPD
+329 VYPEGLRLCVPD

-371 LFARR
+371 LFARG
-376 PDAPAHALLGDFG
+376 PDAPARALLGDFG
-389 AASLYERNNDDR
+389 AASLYDR
-401 SNRERALGLERL
+401 SNRERAVGLERL

-427 HCDAQCSPLDG
+427 RCDAQNAHLAE
-438 LHQLKAAC
+438 LHSLSAAC
-446 LSEVPADRPDFAYID
+446 LSEVPAERPAFAEVG
-461 RQLAAVRAT
+461 RQLAAVRTT

>member
-19 KLSENLVEFPPEILS
+19 KLCENLTEFPPEILS

-42 DLTGNQLSTLPDELA
+42 DLTGNQLSALPDELA

-142 LPESLAN
+142 LPASLAN

-156 RIAANRIEHF
+156 RIAANRIERF

-200 ALLAWDTLVLGELLG
+200 ATLAWDTLALGALLG

-234 VADANASADHAS
+234 MANASADTLN
-246 QAGDAAEA
+246 QAGDSADVI
-254 SQVAVKL
+254 QVAVKL

-297 HPSGIPAL
+297 HPSGIAAL

-329 VYPEGLRLSVPD
+329 VYPDGLRLNVPD

-371 LFARR
+371 LFARGS
-376 PDAPAHALLGDFG
+376 DAPARALLGDFG
-389 AASLYERNNDDR
+389 AASLYERNSYDR
-401 SNRERALGLERL
+401 RNHERALGLERL

-427 HCDAQCSPLDG
+427 CCDTQGSPLDG

-446 LSEVPADRPDFAYID
+446 LCEIPAERPDFAYID
-461 RQLAAVRAT
+461 RQLAAARAT

>member
-19 KLSENLVEFPPEILS
+19 KLCENLTEFPTEILS

-57 GFSKLRII
+57 EFGKLRII

-86 MVGFKANQI
+86 MVGFKANRI
-95 ATVSAKSLPAG
+95 ATVSAKALPAG

-114 NAVEQLPE
+114 NAVEQLPD

-142 LPESLAN
+142 LPASLAN
-149 CRNLELL
+149 CRKLELL
-156 RIAANRIEHF
+156 RIAANRIERF
-166 PEWLLSLPRLAWLA
+166 PEWLLSLPRLSWLA

-188 GEEARAIDDAHV
+188 GAEARAIDDAHV
-200 ALLAWDTLVLGELLG
+200 APIAWETLALGELLG

-222 HRATIVGDVIGD
+222 HRATLVANPADEVTQASGRGDG
-234 VADANASADHAS
+234 
-246 QAGDAAEA
+246 

-282 GTHPNLIKVMGKVAD
+282 GTHPNLIKVIGKVAD

-329 VYPEGLRLSVPD
+329 VYPERLRLSVPD

-371 LFARR
+371 LFARGS
-376 PDAPAHALLGDFG
+376 DAPAHALLGDFG
-389 AASLYERNNDDR
+389 AASLYER
-401 SNRERALGLERL
+401 SNRERAVGLERL

-427 HCDAQCSPLDG
+427 HCDTQGSQLDG
-438 LHQLKAAC
+438 LHQLKAVC
-446 LSEVPADRPDFAYID
+446 LSELPAKRPDFAYIE
-461 RQLAAVRAT
+461 RQLAAARAT

>member
-1 MHTLEQ
+1 MIVSL
-7 LRAGELCGARHL
+7 
-19 KLSENLVEFPPEILS
+19 FPVNAIWVNS
-34 LKETLEVL
+34 YKETLEVL
-42 DLTGNQLSTLPDELA
+42 DLTGNQLSALPDELA
-57 GFSKLRII
+57 GFGKLRII

-86 MVGFKANQI
+86 MVGFKANRI
-95 ATVSAKSLPAG
+95 ATVSAKALPAG

-114 NAVEQLPE
+114 NAVQQLPD

-142 LPESLAN
+142 LPASLAN

-156 RIAANRIEHF
+156 RIAANRIERF
-166 PEWLLSLPRLAWLA
+166 PEWLLSLPRLSWLA

-188 GEEARAIDDAHV
+188 GTEARAIDDAHV
-200 ALLAWDTLVLGELLG
+200 APLAWETLALGELLG

-222 HRATIVGDVIGD
+222 HRATLVGNP
-234 VADANASADHAS
+234 ADAVTQASDRAD
-246 QAGDAAEA
+246 A

-282 GTHPNLIKVMGKVAD
+282 GSHPNLIKVVGKVAD

-321 SLDSCTRD
+321 SLASCTRD
-329 VYPEGLRLSVPD
+329 IYPEGLRLSVPD

-371 LFARR
+371 LFARG
-376 PDAPAHALLGDFG
+376 PDTPARALLGDFG
-389 AASLYERNNDDR
+389 AASLYER
-401 SNRERALGLERL
+401 SNRERAVGLERL

-427 HCDAQCSPLDG
+427 HCDTQGSPLDG

-446 LSEVPADRPDFAYID
+446 LSELPADRPDFAYIE
-461 RQLAAVRAT
+461 RQLAAARAT

>member
-19 KLSENLVEFPPEILS
+19 KLSENLTEFPSEILS

-42 DLTGNQLSTLPDELA
+42 DLTGNQLSALPDELA
-57 GFSKLRII
+57 GFGKLRII

-86 MVGFKANQI
+86 MVGFKANRI
-95 ATVSAKSLPAG
+95 VTISAKALPAG

-114 NAVEQLPE
+114 NAVEQLPD

-142 LPESLAN
+142 LPASLAN
-149 CRNLELL
+149 CRKLELL
-156 RIAANRIEHF
+156 RIAANRIERF
-166 PEWLLSLPRLAWLA
+166 PEWLLLLPRLSWLA

-188 GEEARAIDDAHV
+188 GAEARAIDDAHV
-200 ALLAWDTLVLGELLG
+200 EPLSWETLALGELLG

-222 HRATIVGDVIGD
+222 HRATLVANP
-234 VADANASADHAS
+234 ADAVTQASDR
-246 QAGDAAEA
+246 GDD

-282 GTHPNLIKVMGKVAD
+282 GTHPNLIKVIGKVAD

-329 VYPEGLRLSVPD
+329 IYPEGLRLSVPD

-371 LFARR
+371 LFARGS
-376 PDAPAHALLGDFG
+376 DTPARALLGDFG
-389 AASLYERNNDDR
+389 AASLYDR
-401 SNRERALGLERL
+401 CDRERALGLERL

-427 HCDAQCSPLDG
+427 HCDTQDSPLDG

-446 LSEVPADRPDFAYID
+446 LSELPADRPDFAYIE
-461 RQLAAVRAT
+461 RQLAAARAT

>member
-19 KLSENLVEFPPEILS
+19 KLSENLAVFPPEILS

-42 DLTGNQLSTLPDELA
+42 DLTGNQLSALPDELA
-57 GFSKLRII
+57 GFGKLRII

-81 CPALT
+81 CPSLT

-95 ATVSAKSLPAG
+95 ATVSAKALPAG

-114 NAVEQLPE
+114 NAIERLPD

-130 QKLMLAGNRLRE
+130 QKLMLAGNRLRG
-142 LPESLAN
+142 LPASLAN

-156 RIAANRIEHF
+156 RIAANRIERF
-166 PEWLLSLPRLAWLA
+166 PEWLLSLPRLSWLA
-180 YSGNPFSE
+180 CSGNPFSE
-188 GEEARAIDDAHV
+188 GEETRAIDDAHV
-200 ALLAWDTLVLGELLG
+200 APLAWETLALGELLG

-222 HRATIVGDVIGD
+222 HRATLVANPADEVTQASDRGDG
-234 VADANASADHAS
+234 N
-246 QAGDAAEA
+246 
-254 SQVAVKL
+254 QVAVKL

-282 GTHPNLIKVMGKVAD
+282 GTHPNLIKVIGKVAD

-329 VYPEGLRLSVPD
+329 VYPEGLHLSVPD

-371 LFARR
+371 LFARGS
-376 PDAPAHALLGDFG
+376 DAPARALLGDFG
-389 AASLYERNNDDR
+389 AASLYER
-401 SNRERALGLERL
+401 SNRERAVGLERL

-427 HCDAQCSPLDG
+427 HCDTQDSPLDG

-446 LSEVPADRPDFAYID
+446 LSELPAERPDFAYIE
-461 RQLAAVRAT
+461 RQLAAACAT